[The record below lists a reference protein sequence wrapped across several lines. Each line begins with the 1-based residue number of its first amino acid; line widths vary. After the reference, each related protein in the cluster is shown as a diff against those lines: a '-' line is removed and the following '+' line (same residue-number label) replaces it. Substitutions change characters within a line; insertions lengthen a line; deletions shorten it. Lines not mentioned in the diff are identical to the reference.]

1 MDNLVKPTAPKNT
14 NETENKDPIV
24 QEHMVQEPEEKSLK
38 GGSPATRDL
47 MNILTNQTKKQ
58 SYAQVLIERPLEEPK
73 SVAPVVKL
81 EHSKDSLPIGSNSIN
96 GSDGKPCHPK
106 ISQPDVKQY
115 STKLSELDI
124 KPCNS
129 NIPETDSKPCSPT
142 TSTPAKRRYTKNKKM
157 ETQPK
162 SPKPKKEPKKPKSPK
177 PKKPRAPKPKTEE
190 KKPRSRKQKIDEPK
204 PESSKGTLTP
214 KNSDPKLQDQIKQDG
229 KENALETCKLQDV
242 LSSPTE
248 KQSEAQL
255 SLLKPSDGKK
265 QKPLKQ
271 KNDSQKPGSLKGT
284 RTPKNSDPKL
294 QDQVM
299 ENAKENS
306 LKRVSFAKCKLPDVS
321 SSPTENK
328 SEAQKSLLKPSE
340 ESKSIKPD
348 LKSCTDVNLSKPKPS
363 ESEIKFCIPTPLSQR
378 RMSLPAISR
387 PPKPVASETEPNLNT
402 SNRKMA
408 ISKRRGSILIDAL
421 AKPKA
426 STFEPE
432 IKPPTSKKSVDQKI
446 SEADLKPLNKRTP
459 AARRRSSVMI
469 EPVKQKVRKTTNE
482 PNVKTHIPEPDMKP
496 GTSKATKPD
505 MKPSTSK
512 VTETD
517 TKASTEYDNTPSTSE
532 AGAQNNVQKP
542 NTFIQFKIPK
552 LRVGGSN
559 VRC

>member
-1 MDNLVKPTAPKNT
+1 
-14 NETENKDPIV
+14 
-24 QEHMVQEPEEKSLK
+24 
-38 GGSPATRDL
+38 
-47 MNILTNQTKKQ
+47 
-58 SYAQVLIERPLEEPK
+58 
-73 SVAPVVKL
+73 
-81 EHSKDSLPIGSNSIN
+81 
-96 GSDGKPCHPK
+96 
-106 ISQPDVKQY
+106 
-115 STKLSELDI
+115 
-124 KPCNS
+124 
-129 NIPETDSKPCSPT
+129 
-142 TSTPAKRRYTKNKKM
+142 
-157 ETQPK
+157 
-162 SPKPKKEPKKPKSPK
+162 
-177 PKKPRAPKPKTEE
+177 
-190 KKPRSRKQKIDEPK
+190 
-204 PESSKGTLTP
+204 
-214 KNSDPKLQDQIKQDG
+214 
-229 KENALETCKLQDV
+229 
-242 LSSPTE
+242 
-248 KQSEAQL
+248 
-255 SLLKPSDGKK
+255 
-265 QKPLKQ
+265 
-271 KNDSQKPGSLKGT
+271 
-284 RTPKNSDPKL
+284 
-294 QDQVM
+294 M
-299 ENAKENS
+299 ENAKENF

-387 PPKPVASETEPNLNT
+387 PQKPIASETEPNLNT

-542 NTFIQFKIPK
+542 NTFIQYKIPK